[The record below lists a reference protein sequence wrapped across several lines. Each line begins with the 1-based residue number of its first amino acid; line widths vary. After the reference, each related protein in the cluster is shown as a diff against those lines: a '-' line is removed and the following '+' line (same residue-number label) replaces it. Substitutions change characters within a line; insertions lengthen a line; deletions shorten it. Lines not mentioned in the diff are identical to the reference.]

1 MEAILNFLTAQ
12 IFKVLVYI
20 NWWLG
25 IYHLRYNIPT
35 LQLSNTKMLKQAP
48 NKKMALMLFFVRRS
62 ITRSQGHRRP
72 ITDLLSS
79 CRLELSP
86 EFQIGWFEYMPLRT
100 NTASLMLRYSGSW
113 YDGVRFIW
121 YRSTTKII
129 CIILWKLS
137 PTSFIL
143 TIISYKAQYQTHNF
157 TKTSMSFIK

>member
-1 MEAILNFLTAQ
+1 MASITSGTIFQHYSFPILKCSSKRQ
-12 IFKVLVYI
+12 IKR
-20 NWWLG
+20 WLWCF
-25 IYHLRYNIPT
+25 
-35 LQLSNTKMLKQAP
+35 
-48 NKKMALMLFFVRRS
+48 FFVRRS

-137 PTSFIL
+137 PASLSLQLFHIKHNTKHIIL
-143 TIISYKAQYQTHNF
+143 QKQVCRL
-157 TKTSMSFIK
+157 